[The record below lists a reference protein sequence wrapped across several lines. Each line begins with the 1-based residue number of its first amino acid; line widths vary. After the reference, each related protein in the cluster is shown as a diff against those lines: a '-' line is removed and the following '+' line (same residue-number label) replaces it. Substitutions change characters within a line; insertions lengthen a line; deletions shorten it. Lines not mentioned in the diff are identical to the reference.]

1 MAAVGAGRERG
12 VTMMGVAKVL
22 AGRWPRVIQYPVR
35 LRIVAAYLMASM
47 GLVRSIRRQR
57 PRDVRSS

>member
-1 MAAVGAGRERG
+1 
-12 VTMMGVAKVL
+12 MMGVAKVL
-22 AGRWPRVIQYPVR
+22 AGRWPSAIQYSVR
-35 LRIVAAYLMASM
+35 LRIVGAYLMASM